1 MGGVGVVLQNYV
13 RIRPPPTFVK
23 FDYRLDIYKNFTF
36 HRTQMDTPQQIYS
49 KLQSADSKQLWAF
62 AQEMNSVTKKLAST
76 EKKLQKAQ
84 SRDVDLENKEELRRS
99 VMEHLFAESAKGNA
113 QASDKLTKI
122 AGLGEATQDIIIEV
136 VNYAPPKKVRKK
148 SKPTK

>member
-1 MGGVGVVLQNYV
+1 
-13 RIRPPPTFVK
+13 
-23 FDYRLDIYKNFTF
+23 
-36 HRTQMDTPQQIYS
+36 MDTPQQIYS

-84 SRDVDLENKEELRRS
+84 SRDVDLENKEELRKS

-113 QASDKLTKI
+113 QASDKLTRI

>member
-1 MGGVGVVLQNYV
+1 MWGVDVDLQIFM
-13 RIRPPPTFVK
+13 RIRPLPTIVK
-23 FDYRLDIYKNFTF
+23 FDYRLDICKCLPF
-36 HRTQMDTPQQIYS
+36 HVTQMDTPQQIYS

-84 SRDVDLENKEELRRS
+84 SRDVDLENKEELRKS

-136 VNYAPPKKVRKK
+136 VNYTPPKKVRKK
-148 SKPTK
+148 SKLMK